1 MNNDIDNLINLSKK
15 SKINVLKKNN
25 NKWVLRDKRKII
37 NDCNKMK
44 KKIIRNFSTNLKNLS
59 LKEDI
64 KSKDLKDINNKNISD
79 IDNID
84 TIINLVNN
92 NSENNNNTK
101 DTNKN
106 SYYIEFYS
114 N

>member
-1 MNNDIDNLINLSKK
+1 MDMDDLINLSKK
-15 SKINVLKKNN
+15 SQINVLKKNN

-59 LKEDI
+59 LKDNI
-64 KSKDLKDINNKNISD
+64 KSTDLADINNKNIYD

-84 TIINLVNN
+84 TIINLINN
-92 NSENNNNTK
+92 NSDYNP
-101 DTNKN
+101 D
-106 SYYIEFYS
+106 YIEFYS

>member
-1 MNNDIDNLINLSKK
+1 MDNDINDLINLSKK
-15 SKINVLKKNN
+15 SKINILKKNN
-25 NKWVLRDKRKII
+25 SKWVLLDKRKIL

-64 KSKDLKDINNKNISD
+64 PTKELKDINNKNISD
-79 IDNID
+79 ITNID
-84 TIINLVNN
+84 TIINIINN
-92 NSENNNNTK
+92 KSENEN
-101 DTNKN
+101 D
-106 SYYIEFYS
+106 YIEIYT

>member
-1 MNNDIDNLINLSKK
+1 MDNDINDLIYLSKK
-15 SKINVLKKNN
+15 SKINILKKNN
-25 NKWVLRDKRKII
+25 SKWVLRDKRKIL

-64 KSKDLKDINNKNISD
+64 PTKELKDINNKNISD
-79 IDNID
+79 ITNID
-84 TIINLVNN
+84 TIINIINN
-92 NSENNNNTK
+92 KSENDNDN
-101 DTNKN
+101 D
-106 SYYIEFYS
+106 YIEIYT

>member
-1 MNNDIDNLINLSKK
+1 
-15 SKINVLKKNN
+15 
-25 NKWVLRDKRKII
+25 
-37 NDCNKMK
+37 MK

-79 IDNID
+79 IDNIE
-84 TIINLVNN
+84 TIINIINN
-92 NSENNNNTK
+92 NSDNNK
-101 DTNKN
+101 ESTND
-106 SYYIEFYS
+106 YIEFYS

>member
-1 MNNDIDNLINLSKK
+1 MDNDINNLINLSKT
-15 SKINVLKKNN
+15 SKINILKKNN
-25 NKWVLRDKRKII
+25 NKWILRDKRQII

-79 IDNID
+79 IDNIE
-84 TIINLVNN
+84 TIINIINN
-92 NSENNNNTK
+92 NSDNNK
-101 DTNKN
+101 ESTND
-106 SYYIEFYS
+106 YIEFYS